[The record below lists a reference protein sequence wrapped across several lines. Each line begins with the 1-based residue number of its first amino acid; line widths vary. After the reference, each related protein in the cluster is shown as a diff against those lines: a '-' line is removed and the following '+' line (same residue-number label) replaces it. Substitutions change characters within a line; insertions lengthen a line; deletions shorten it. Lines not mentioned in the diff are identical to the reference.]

1 MKTIKEH
8 LAAADR
14 GRLLDCLSYQF
25 IEDTLH
31 LLELK
36 EHTVQDIRDRYA
48 RYMNAF
54 IEHLLGVEE
63 TRSEQRVFYLYTSY
77 GKDEVADLIDLSEIA
92 EDIEAPGHDFS
103 FTEWSESLGYS
114 VADTK
119 LTQDHLIDLLAQ
131 YLEET
136 SFFGTDE
143 DSRAAKLSDLI
154 KQLDE
159 GVQSLKEGGGRP
171 AEEVFEEIRKEHGFP
186 EPEKDARQDELESKV
201 VEAIGQFE
209 LYGRTRERRRILAGA
224 TNR

>member
-8 LAAADR
+8 LTATERD
-14 GRLLDCLSYQF
+14 RLLDCLSYRF

-36 EHTVQDIRDRYA
+36 DHTVQDIRDRYS

-54 IEHLLGVEE
+54 IECLLCIDE
-63 TRSEQRVFYLYTSY
+63 TCSEQRVFYLYTGY
-77 GKDEVADLIDLSEIA
+77 GKDEIADLIDLAEIT

-119 LTQDHLIDLLAQ
+119 LTQDYLIDLLAQ
-131 YLEET
+131 YLEEA
-136 SFFGTDE
+136 SRFGTDE
-143 DSRAAKLSDLI
+143 NSRAEKLSELI

-159 GVQSLKEGGGRP
+159 GVQSMKAGVGKS
-171 AEEVFEEIRKEHGFP
+171 AEEVFEELRRKHGFP
-186 EPEKDARQDELESKV
+186 VSEKDARQDELGGKV
-201 VEAIGQFE
+201 VEAIAEFE
-209 LYGRTRERRRILAGA
+209 LYSRTRERRRILAGA
-224 TNR
+224 TKR